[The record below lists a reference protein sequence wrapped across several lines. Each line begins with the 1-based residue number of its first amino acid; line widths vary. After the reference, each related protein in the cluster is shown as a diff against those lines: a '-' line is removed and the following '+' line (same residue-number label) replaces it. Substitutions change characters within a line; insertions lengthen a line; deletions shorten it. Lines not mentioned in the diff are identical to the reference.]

1 MSELQNMRE
10 GRTYNCLDQKLIDLR
25 ALAFLTLHEFNNEID
40 AQKRAELL
48 KKLGAS
54 VSTTSHIAPPLEM
67 SYGCHLS
74 LGQQSYINTGAIIL
88 DNAQVTIGDNVMI
101 GPRVQVYTAA
111 HSLDADKRIAGDEI
125 AKPVTIKDKVWIGGG
140 VIILPGVTI
149 NEGAIV
155 GAGSV
160 VTKDVPSYARV
171 AGNPAT
177 LMAKK

>member
-10 GRTYNCLDQKLIDLR
+10 GQTYNCLDQKLTDLR

-74 LGQQSYINTGAIIL
+74 LGQQSYINSGAIIL

-101 GPRVQVYTAA
+101 
-111 HSLDADKRIAGDEI
+111 DADKRIAGDEI